1 MSTEVSTEV
10 KAEVK
15 VGGVAA
21 LSAVVSNEVL
31 AKMREDFAHLTADTS
46 EGYEEVR
53 KAIRVCVKARTGI
66 DAARKSLNEEAL
78 KWQRTV
84 NAEAKRI
91 TGEVEKIESPLVK
104 MKEAVDA
111 EAERKRKEL
120 EAKQLAFVNGRLAEH
135 LAICGESCPV
145 EVAENASLLE
155 WAEVLRVGGEKL
167 EARKAEEAA
176 KAEAERAAREK
187 IEAELQA
194 ARAEAQALRAQAEKE
209 RAELE
214 ALRAEK
220 LESER
225 RAAEEEAKIEAEQER
240 LEKLEEQRKEVE
252 RFREMEAEFLAVLD
266 GVRARKPKYMNDL
279 ESAVQS
285 LMQFTDEGTT
295 AIYGEL
301 IDEALRSVKALKTA
315 FEASMP
321 AFVVH
326 MGSLSE

>member
-1 MSTEVSTEV
+1 MSTEV
-10 KAEVK
+10 KA
-15 VGGVAA
+15 GGISA
-21 LSAVVSNEVL
+21 LSAVASEEAL
-31 AKMREDFAHLTADTS
+31 QQMRDEFAGLTADTK

-53 KAIRVCVKARTGI
+53 KAIRVCVKTRSGI

-78 KWQRTV
+78 AWQRKV
-84 NAEAKRI
+84 NAEAKRL
-91 TGEVEKIESPLVK
+91 TGEVEKIEAPLVD
-104 MKEAVDA
+104 MKAAVDA
-111 EAERKRKEL
+111 ETERKRKEL
-120 EAKQLAFVNGRLAEH
+120 EEKQRAFVNGRVSQYLAV
-135 LAICGESCPV
+135 AGEVCPV
-145 EVAENASLLE
+145 ETAETLTE
-155 WAEVLRVGGEKL
+155 TQWAEFLRIGGEKL

-176 KAEAERAAREK
+176 KVEAERAAREK
-187 IEAELQA
+187 MEAELQA

-220 LESER
+220 LEAER
-225 RAAEEEAKIEAEQER
+225 RAAEEEAKIKAERER
-240 LEKLEEQRKEVE
+240 LEKLEEQRKTVE
-252 RFREMEAEFLAVLD
+252 QLREMEAEFQAVLD

-285 LMQFTDEGTT
+285 LVQFTDAGTT

-301 IDEALRSVKALKTA
+301 IDEAMRSVNALKTA

-321 AFVVH
+321 AFTIH

>member
-1 MSTEVSTEV
+1 MSTEV

-91 TGEVEKIESPLVK
+91 TSEVEAIEEPLVK

-111 EAERKRKEL
+111 EAYRKRKEL
-120 EAKQLAFVNGRLAEH
+120 EAKQLAFVNGRMAQYLAV
-135 LAICGESCPV
+135 AGEVCPF
-145 EVAENASLLE
+145 ETAESLPEIE
-155 WAEVLRVGGEKL
+155 WAEYLRVGGEKL

-187 IEAELQA
+187 MEAELQA
-194 ARAEAQALRAQAEKE
+194 ARAEAQALREQAEKE

-220 LESER
+220 LEAER

-240 LEKLEEQRKEVE
+240 LEKLEEQRKTVE
-252 RFREMEAEFLAVLD
+252 QLREMEAEFQAVLD

-285 LMQFTDEGTT
+285 LVQFTDAGTT

-301 IDEALRSVKALKTA
+301 IDEAMRSVKALKTA

-321 AFVVH
+321 AFTIH